1 MLKESNWSVK
11 SHYILYPNPYPKA
24 KHLGRRWYGHPV
36 FPYLLALGGV
46 IRVRSNWEVYCQ
58 EMKLAVDIGLS
69 YFPAAIFG
77 ATQVDMGQYCYARQ
91 FPTNDLDL
99 VSDERFQPPHMSHF
113 ERKYMHLG
121 VPLFE
126 TVTYLPVL
134 DARTRR
140 ANLRHLLL
148 DS

>member
-1 MLKESNWSVK
+1 M
-11 SHYILYPNPYPKA
+11 
-24 KHLGRRWYGHPV
+24 
-36 FPYLLALGGV
+36 
-46 IRVRSNWEVYCQ
+46 RSNWEVYCQ

-99 VSDERFQPPHMSHF
+99 VSDVRFQPPHMSHF

-140 ANLRHLLL
+140 ANLRRLLL